1 MIIRTGRGDK
11 GMTDLW
17 GHKRVS
23 KSSAA
28 ICAIG
33 ELDEL
38 NCFLGI
44 VKLKTRSRKDR
55 AIIERIQHGVS
66 SMASEIMIGHER
78 RKKLGPL
85 LKKDDADWIN
95 MAVCRLEQNVKIRKC
110 FYFPGDG
117 ELSVL
122 FDIARAVARRAERSV
137 VKAIRRDKAR
147 NDNILSYIN
156 CVSDV
161 LFILARGAEKKTP
174 KK

>member
-1 MIIRTGRGDK
+1 
-11 GMTDLW
+11 MTDLW

-23 KSSAA
+23 KSSVA

-44 VKLKTRSRKDR
+44 VKVKTRSRKDR
-55 AIIERIQHGVS
+55 AIIERIQHGIS

-85 LKKDDADWIN
+85 LKKEEADWIN
-95 MAVCRLEQNVKIRKC
+95 MVVCRLEQKVKIRKC
-110 FYFPGDG
+110 FYLPGDG
-117 ELSVL
+117 ELSVFL
-122 FDIARAVARRAERSV
+122 DTARAAARRAERSV
-137 VKAIRRDKAR
+137 VKAIRKDKGR

-161 LFILARGAEKKTP
+161 LFILARGAEKKR
-174 KK
+174 KRK